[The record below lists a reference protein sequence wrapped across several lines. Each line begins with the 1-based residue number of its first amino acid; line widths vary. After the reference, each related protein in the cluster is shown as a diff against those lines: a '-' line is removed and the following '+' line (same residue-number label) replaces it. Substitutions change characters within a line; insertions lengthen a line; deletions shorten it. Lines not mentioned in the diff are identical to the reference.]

1 MILEGVR
8 VLDFTQY
15 LAGPVVTRLM
25 AEMGA
30 EIIKVEQGPNGDPT
44 RTLPVIKNGRSAYFV
59 QQSLGK
65 KSLCL
70 DLSRPES
77 QGIIDQLVA
86 ACDVVVENFSK
97 RVADK
102 RGLDY
107 DSLVKINP
115 RIIVASISTFG
126 RDSPYASKTGY
137 DWIAQG
143 FTGVMHMTGPRDGP
157 PHPVGIGI
165 ADSNAGVHAFSAIG
179 YALYYREKTGKGQ
192 YLDISMVD
200 ALFHM
205 NEITLQAYAATDGA
219 YEPMR
224 AGEHHALVCPCGVY
238 KSAEGYMVLLVL
250 QGQWQG
256 LCDAMG
262 RPELALD
269 PRFTDQDTRAKNQ
282 RELIPM
288 IEAWLQS
295 FATDDEAWAC
305 LEEHRVPSG
314 PVLSPQDTIDHEYYR
329 GRGAIRTIHDPVVG
343 RLDLP
348 GFPLRFSEQ
357 AEYSPGAAPDL
368 GEHNAEILQRVL
380 GYDSGRVDALREA
393 GVLLSKRDG
402 A

>member
-44 RTLPVIKNGRSAYFV
+44 RTLPVMKNGRSAYFV

-70 DLSRPES
+70 DLSKPES
-77 QGIIDQLVA
+77 QVIIDELVA
-86 ACDVVVENFSK
+86 ECDVVVENYSK

-107 DSLVKINP
+107 DSLAKINP
-115 RIIVASISTFG
+115 RIIVASISVFG
-126 RDSPYASKTGY
+126 RDSPYANKTGY

-143 FTGVMHMTGPRDGP
+143 FTGVMHMTGPKDAS

-165 ADSNAGVHAFSAIG
+165 ADANAGVHAFSAIG

-205 NEITLQAYAATDGA
+205 NEVTLQGYAASDGA
-219 YEPMR
+219 YVPKR
-224 AGEHHALVCPCGVY
+224 AGAHHPLVCPCGVY

-250 QGQWQG
+250 QGQWQN

-262 RPELALD
+262 QPDLAND
-269 PRFTDQDTRAKNQ
+269 QRFADQDSRAKNQ
-282 RELIPM
+282 AELIPM
-288 IEAWLQS
+288 LEAWLQG
-295 FATDDEAWAC
+295 FDTDAEAWAC
-305 LEEHRVPSG
+305 MEEYRVPSG
-314 PVLSPQDTIDHEYYR
+314 PELSPVETIDHEYYR
-329 GRGAIRTIHDPVVG
+329 GRGAIRTVHDPIVG
-343 RLDLP
+343 KLDLP

-357 AEYSPGAAPDL
+357 PEYAPGAAPDL
-368 GEHNAEILQRVL
+368 GEHNAEILASVL
-380 GYDSGRVDALREA
+380 DYDDGRIEALSDA
-393 GVLLSKRDG
+393 GVLLSKVD
-402 A
+402 

>member
-30 EIIKVEQGPNGDPT
+30 EIIKVEQGPDGDPT

-65 KSLCL
+65 KSICL
-70 DLSRPES
+70 DLSKPES
-77 QGIIDQLVA
+77 QSIIDELVA
-86 ACDVVVENFSK
+86 ECDVVVENFSK

-107 DSLVKINP
+107 HSLAKINP
-115 RIIVASISTFG
+115 QIIVASVSAFG
-126 RDSPYASKTGY
+126 RTGKYATKTGY

-143 FTGVMHMTGPRDGP
+143 FAGVMHMTGPKDGP

-165 ADSNAGVHAFSAIG
+165 ADSNAGVHAFAAIG

-205 NEITLQAYAATDGA
+205 NELTLQAYAATDGA

-224 AGEHHALVCPCGVY
+224 AGEHHALVCPCGVF
-238 KSAEGYMVLLVL
+238 KSRDGYMVLLVL

-262 RPELALD
+262 RPELATD
-269 PRFTDQDTRAKNQ
+269 PRFADQDLRAKNQ
-282 RELIPM
+282 LALIPM

-295 FATDDEAWAC
+295 FASDAEAWAC
-305 LEEHRVPSG
+305 MEQYRVPSG
-314 PVLSPQDTIDHEYYR
+314 PVLSPQETINHEYYR
-329 GRGAIRTIHDPVVG
+329 ERGAIRTIHDPVVG
-343 RLDLP
+343 KLDLP
-348 GFPLRFSEQ
+348 GFPLRFSAQ
-357 AEYSPGAAPDL
+357 PDYPPGAAPDL
-368 GEHNAEILQRVL
+368 GEHNAEILRSVL
-380 GYDSGRVDALREA
+380 GYDSARIDALVGA
-393 GVLLSKRDG
+393 GVVLSKVD
-402 A
+402 

>member
-30 EIIKVEQGPNGDPT
+30 EIIKVEQGPDGDPT

-65 KSLCL
+65 KSICL
-70 DLSRPES
+70 DLSKPES
-77 QGIIDQLVA
+77 QSIIDELVA
-86 ACDVVVENFSK
+86 ECDVVVENFSK

-107 DSLVKINP
+107 HSLAKINP
-115 RIIVASISTFG
+115 RIIVASVSAFG
-126 RDSPYASKTGY
+126 RTGKYATKTGY

-143 FTGVMHMTGPRDGP
+143 FAGVMHMTGPKDGP

-165 ADSNAGVHAFSAIG
+165 ADSNAGVHAFAAIG

-205 NEITLQAYAATDGA
+205 NELTLQAYAATDGA

-224 AGEHHALVCPCGVY
+224 AGEHHALVCPCGVF
-238 KSAEGYMVLLVL
+238 KSRDGYMVLLVL

-262 RPELALD
+262 RPELATD
-269 PRFTDQDTRAKNQ
+269 PRFADQDLRAKNQ
-282 RELIPM
+282 LALIPM
-288 IEAWLQS
+288 IETWLQS
-295 FATDDEAWAC
+295 FANDAEAWAC
-305 LEEHRVPSG
+305 MEQYRVPSG
-314 PVLSPQDTIDHEYYR
+314 PVLSPQDTINHEYYR
-329 GRGAIRTIHDPVVG
+329 ERGAIRTIHDPVVG
-343 RLDLP
+343 KLDLP
-348 GFPLRFSEQ
+348 GFPLRFSAQ
-357 AEYSPGAAPDL
+357 PDYLPGAAPDL
-368 GEHNAEILQRVL
+368 GEHNAEILRSVL
-380 GYDSGRVDALREA
+380 GYDSARIDALVGA
-393 GVLLSKRDG
+393 GVVLSKVD
-402 A
+402 

>member
-1 MILEGVR
+1 MILDGVR

-44 RTLPVIKNGRSAYFV
+44 RILPIIKNGRSAYFV

-70 DLSRPES
+70 DLSKPES
-77 QGIIDQLVA
+77 QTIIDELVA
-86 ACDVVVENFSK
+86 ECDVVVENFSK

-102 RGLDY
+102 RKLDY
-107 DSLVKINP
+107 ASLAKINP
-115 RIIVASISTFG
+115 RIIVASVSAFG
-126 RDSPYASKTGY
+126 RDSPYANKTGY

-143 FTGVMHMTGPRDGP
+143 FTGVMHMTGPKDGK

-200 ALFHM
+200 ALYHM
-205 NEITLQAYAATDGA
+205 NEITVQGYQASDGA
-219 YEPMR
+219 YVPMR

-238 KSAEGYMVLLVL
+238 KSAESYMVLLVL
-250 QGQWQG
+250 QGQWPG
-256 LCDAMG
+256 LCEAMG
-262 RPELALD
+262 RTDLTNDA
-269 PRFTDQDTRAKNQ
+269 RFSDQDVRAKNQ
-282 RELIPM
+282 AELIPI
-288 IEAWLQS
+288 IEAWLQT
-295 FATDDEAWAC
+295 FATDADAWAC

-329 GRGAIRTIHDPVVG
+329 GRGAIRTVHDPIVG
-343 RLDLP
+343 KLDLP

-357 AEYSPGAAPDL
+357 PEYAPGPVPNL
-368 GEHNAEILQRVL
+368 GEHNAEILGTVL
-380 GYDSGRVDALREA
+380 GYDETRISTLTDN
-393 GVLLSKRDG
+393 GVLLSKQD
-402 A
+402 

>member
-44 RTLPVIKNGRSAYFV
+44 RTLPWKKNGRSAYFV

-65 KSLCL
+65 KSICL
-70 DLSRPES
+70 DLGKPES
-77 QGIIDQLVA
+77 QAIIDELVA
-86 ACDVVVENFSK
+86 ACDVVVENYSY
-97 RVADK
+97 RVAQK

-107 DSLVKINP
+107 ESLKKINP
-115 RIIVASISTFG
+115 RIIVASVSAFG
-126 RDSPYASKTGY
+126 RAGPYAHKTGY

-143 FTGVMHMTGPRDGP
+143 FTGVMHMTGPKDGK

-200 ALFHM
+200 ALYHM
-205 NEITLQAYAATDGA
+205 NEITLQAYGASDGA
-219 YEPMR
+219 YVPMR
-224 AGEHHALVCPCGVY
+224 TGEHHPLICPCGVF

-250 QGQWQG
+250 QNQWQG

-262 RPELALD
+262 QPELARD
-269 PRFTDQDTRAKNQ
+269 PRFVDQDARAKNQ
-282 RELIPM
+282 TELIPL
-288 IEAWLQS
+288 IETWLQS
-295 FATDDEAWAC
+295 FESDSAAWDC
-305 LEEHRVPSG
+305 LERHRVPSG

-329 GRGAIRTIHDPVVG
+329 GRGAIRTIDDPVVG
-343 RLDLP
+343 QLDLP
-348 GFPLRFSEQ
+348 AFPLRFSEQ
-357 AEYSPGAAPDL
+357 PDYTPGAVPDL
-368 GEHNAEILQRVL
+368 GEHNAAILSDVL
-380 GYDSGRVDALREA
+380 GYDSARIEALQDT
-393 GVLLSKRDG
+393 GVLVSRRD
-402 A
+402 

>member
-1 MILEGVR
+1 MILDGVR

-30 EIIKVEQGPNGDPT
+30 EIIKVEQGPHGDPT
-44 RTLPVIKNGRSAYFV
+44 RTLPIMKNGRSAYFV

-70 DLSRPES
+70 DMSKPES
-77 QGIIDQLVA
+77 QAIIESLVKE
-86 ACDVVVENFSK
+86 CDIVVENYSK
-97 RVADK
+97 RVSDK

-107 DSLVKINP
+107 ATLAKINP
-115 RIIVASISTFG
+115 RIIVASVSAFG
-126 RDSPYASKTGY
+126 RSGPYANKTGY

-143 FTGVMHMTGPRDGP
+143 FTGVMHMTGPKDGK

-200 ALFHM
+200 ALYHM
-205 NEITLQAYAATDGA
+205 NEVTLQGFAASDGA
-219 YEPMR
+219 YVPMR
-224 AGEHHALVCPCGVY
+224 TGEHHPLICPCGVF
-238 KSAEGYMVLLVL
+238 KAAEGYMVLLVL

-262 RPELALD
+262 RPDLAFD
-269 PRFTDQDTRAKNQ
+269 PRFDGQDVRAKNQ
-282 RELIPM
+282 TELIPI
-288 IEAWLQS
+288 IETWLQS
-295 FATDDEAWAC
+295 FPSDAAAWDC

-314 PVLSPQDTIDHEYYR
+314 PVLSPQETIDHEYYR
-329 GRGAIRTIHDPVVG
+329 GRGAIRTVHDPIVG
-343 RLDLP
+343 KLDLP
-348 GFPLRFSEQ
+348 AFPLRFSEQ
-357 AEYSPGAAPDL
+357 TEFNPGAVPNL
-368 GEHNAEILQRVL
+368 GEHNAEILGGVL
-380 GYDSGRVDALREA
+380 GYDAARIAVLNSA
-393 GVLLSKRDG
+393 GILWSKED
-402 A
+402 